1 MASISQRVSIAWP
14 PAPPSEP
21 TSTLV
26 LTAFKKT
33 FVDIRLLLP
42 SPSLYP
48 ISPPSPS
55 ELPDGT
61 TLYWAFAGTSS
72 HDSVTNQAKWT
83 HTVDSRYPD
92 PSNVVDQ
99 GEFETLENGDTVER
113 GTMQDFDD
121 GRVKP
126 YQEVWRDEVDEGAEC
141 VVLELDNTTEGVRTV
156 GVVVRLG
163 DWCQGVLRDGEKVTA
178 ERWYQ
183 RRLVFRHGEGQ
194 LPCGLAYDAKHDKT
208 AFLSGHEWRYAPE

>member
-1 MASISQRVSIAWP
+1 MASISHRVSIAWP

-26 LTAFKKT
+26 LTAFNKT
-33 FVDIRLLLP
+33 YVDIRLLLP
-42 SPSLYP
+42 SPSSNP
-48 ISPPSPS
+48 ISPPSAS

-72 HDSVTNQAKWT
+72 HDSLTKKAKWT

-92 PSNVVDQ
+92 PSDVVDH
-99 GEFETLENGDTVER
+99 GAFETLGNGDTIER
-113 GTMQDFDD
+113 GTMRDLDD
-121 GRVKP
+121 GNVKA
-126 YQEVWRDEVDEGAEC
+126 YEEVWRDGAADGAEC
-141 VVLELDNTTEGVRTV
+141 VVLELDEIMGGVRAV

-163 DWCQGVLRDGEKVTA
+163 DWCQGILREGEKVTA
-178 ERWYQ
+178 ERWHQ

-194 LPCGLAYDAKHDKT
+194 LPCRLAYDANHDA
-208 AFLSGHEWRYAPE
+208 AFLSGHGWKCAPE

>member
-1 MASISQRVSIAWP
+1 MASVSHRVSIAWP
-14 PAPPSEP
+14 PLPPSEP

-26 LTAFKKT
+26 LTASNKN

-42 SPSLYP
+42 SPSSYP
-48 ISPPSPS
+48 INPPSAS

-72 HDSVTNQAKWT
+72 HDSLTNQAKWT

-92 PSNVVDQ
+92 TSDLVDK

-113 GTMQDFDD
+113 GTMRDLDD
-121 GRVKP
+121 GKVKP
-126 YQEVWRDEVDEGAEC
+126 YEEVWRDEVAEGAEC
-141 VVLELDNTTEGVRTV
+141 VVLELNTTTEGVRVV
-156 GVVVRLG
+156 GLVVRLG
-163 DWCQGVLRDGEKVTA
+163 DWCQGILRDGETVTV
-178 ERWYQ
+178 ERWHQ

-194 LPCGLAYDAKHDKT
+194 LPCDLAYDAKHDES
-208 AFLSGHEWRYAPE
+208 ALLSGHEWRYAL